1 MKNYIYQVRYYEKGV
16 YNSKELKS
24 VESAIKL
31 FTKLSSNEAITCLKL
46 ERVVFLYEI
55 KMLKGRYKVCK

>member
-24 VESAIKL
+24 VESAINL
-31 FTKLSSNEAITCLKL
+31 FLELNSNENITCLKL
-46 ERVVFLYEI
+46 ERVVFIKEI
-55 KMLKGRYKVCK
+55 KTH

>member
-16 YNSKELKS
+16 YNSKEQKS

-31 FTKLSSNEAITCLKL
+31 FTKLSSNENITCLKL
-46 ERVVFLYEI
+46 ERVVFIKEI
-55 KMLKGRYKVCK
+55 KTH

>member
-24 VESAIKL
+24 AENATNL
-31 FTKLSSNEAITCLKL
+31 FLELNSNENITCLKL
-46 ERVVFLYEI
+46 ERVVLVKEI
-55 KMLKGRYKVCK
+55 KTH

>member
-24 VESAIKL
+24 VESAINL
-31 FTKLSSNEAITCLKL
+31 FLELNSNENITCLKL
-46 ERVVFLYEI
+46 ERVVFIKEI
-55 KMLKGRYKVCK
+55 KLH

>member
-31 FTKLSSNEAITCLKL
+31 FTKLSSNENITCLKL
-46 ERVVFLYEI
+46 ERVVFIKEI
-55 KMLKGRYKVCK
+55 KTH